1 MKKRVPYT
9 CIRCGYHSSQKN
21 DMRKHLYQKKIQC
34 QKLVNDII
42 LSDEIKES
50 ILLDRIYHLPKVTEQ
65 QVMNQTIN
73 NYNTMNNF
81 LNGIEPMKKL
91 GEYLKYTNT
100 NTIPFERSIEL
111 MYEKQRLKLEKGQGY
126 HHMDTDHLFE
136 VIDSLTGVESK
147 NMEDFNFFFD
157 HEVNRLNMFESG
169 EWKELYV
176 TSGLKKVINMIQDYF
191 WHTYECYLIK
201 KIQTTLN
208 FIEKQKFRELLVEYY
223 SFLASL
229 DVDPYVKDTPNNKIN
244 YTGDDDEFWTAPSV
258 NDVEAYSLSH
268 EFMKLYNQTRDDMTM
283 RKREKLKQDLKDL
296 LKRNSKRN
304 AQELNKVIMSL
315 INVDTEFKQDMLQLT
330 T

>member
-1 MKKRVPYT
+1 
-9 CIRCGYHSSQKN
+9 
-21 DMRKHLYQKKIQC
+21 
-34 QKLVNDII
+34 LVNDID
-42 LSDEIKES
+42 LNDEVKEA
-50 ILLDRIYHLPKVTEQ
+50 ILLDRIYHIPKVTEQ
-65 QVMNQTIN
+65 HVVNQTIN

-91 GEYLKYTNT
+91 GEYLKHTKT
-100 NTIPFERSIEL
+100 QTIPFERSIEL
-111 MYEKQRLKLEKGQGY
+111 MYEKQRLKLEKGQGF

-169 EWKELYV
+169 EWKDLYV

-201 KIQTTLN
+201 KIHKTMN
-208 FIEKQKFRELLVEYY
+208 IIEKQKFRELLAEYY

-229 DVDPYVKDTPNNKIN
+229 DVDPYVKGTPNNKIMF
-244 YTGDDDEFWTAPSV
+244 TGDDDEFWTTTSL

-268 EFMKLYNQTRDDMTM
+268 EFFKLYNQTRDDMTI

-315 INVDTEFKQDMLQLT
+315 INVDTEFKQDMLQLVL
-330 T
+330 